1 MDKSAHFTKN
11 VTCRTGF
18 APLASEIIPP
28 VCQVHSQTPAW
39 KPSIHTNVFANL
51 LSLLTLSKQESVF
64 HPFMR
69 VRRCV
74 RRRVGKNLL
83 TRSRQLSQTTLKQI
97 PPVCHR
103 DSRPERSF
111 SKIIR
116 GFAAMCTSFPYDKK
130 VFPCKIKIKPREL
143 IYLLYGQKHTRRG
156 KWITICKRNRKEQKK
171 IRILVPRKGTK
182 KEALLTRCL
191 FLHEKKSFMNASLF
205 VPSSTCPSSPSFQEQ
220 EQKLSFLHSICSIQ
234 R

>member
-1 MDKSAHFTKN
+1 MHTSQKMLPAEQALRLLPRKLFHLSAKYTARRLHENPQFIQMFSQISCHSWHFRNKSLSF
-11 VTCRTGF
+11 
-18 APLASEIIPP
+18 I
-28 VCQVHSQTPAW
+28 
-39 KPSIHTNVFANL
+39 L
-51 LSLLTLSKQESVF
+51 L
-64 HPFMR
+64 
-69 VRRCV
+69 CV
-74 RRRVGKNLL
+74 SGDVSGGVSAKISWHA
-83 TRSRQLSQTTLKQI
+83 SRQLSQTTLKQI

-103 DSRPERSF
+103 DSRPERPF
-111 SKIIR
+111 SKIIH

-143 IYLLYGQKHTRRG
+143 IYLLYGQKRTRRG